1 MNPAAAPA
9 SSSAMPPM
17 IDMNDNSP
25 KAEERRRKWQKIQDA
40 VQPIILELNKR
51 ITDRISRRKP
61 IEERWIEDLRQYH
74 GQYDSDVDNAL
85 KSDKERSNLFINIT
99 RPKTRAW
106 AARLQDMLFPADEKN
121 WGIDATP
128 VPDLTRQQR
137 DLARQAEEAEK
148 QVAEAAE
155 QHNAAVDAGQS
166 MDKAA
171 LQTATSMAAMAQSL
185 RQAER
190 NAQKDIEFARKRRDA
205 MEREI
210 DDALVEARY
219 ASRCRDV
226 IEDACKVGSGVLKGP
241 IVNDRSRSMWVGEG
255 ADFQLQPKEDVRPGV
270 RRVSYWHFFPDL
282 SAESMEDC
290 EDTFERHLPNRK
302 MLRKMA
308 KDIGFDAHAVREL
321 LREGPKGQATGG
333 GAEDLNYLAQLRALE
348 NGGRSNELVNDFKD
362 RYVLWEFI
370 GSLESEEVAKM
381 VRALGRFDD
390 AQRIEKEMDPLEP
403 LMVRI
408 FFCGQRLLRI
418 DEDYILDSGAS
429 IYSVYSFEKAE
440 SSILGGVGV
449 PRLMRHEQ
457 SMLNSAVRMMMD
469 NAALATAP
477 QVIIDK
483 EQIEPENGS
492 WKLTPRKIWTK
503 VKTVIAPNQQAVRPF
518 DTVDIPMN
526 QQLLAGIVEMAVKFV
541 DEAVQM
547 PLIAQGEQG
556 SHVTRTSS
564 GMAMLFN
571 SANVNFRQ
579 AVKNWDDDITSP
591 LITRIYDFEMQF
603 SPKEE
608 IKGDMKVD
616 ARGTS
621 VLLVRE
627 VQAEQLM
634 LMLREW
640 STHPILGV
648 GFRAYHCMRM
658 VLQAMSISP
667 DDLLISEEEYL
678 QKLKAMS
685 ESSGQEDPEAI
696 RQQTQLQIAQMDGE
710 NRLQVAAVNERIAM
724 LRMQGEFAKLAQNR
738 EISIAQIEAMFKKA
752 VVDANAKASIEEAKM
767 ASDER
772 KLAVE
777 VAVERDNQ
785 RRAEAMGMEPTGS
798 GGAISM
804 GAERPSA

>member
-1 MNPAAAPA
+1 MQPAFF
-9 SSSAMPPM
+9 
-17 IDMNDNSP
+17 DMNDNSP
-25 KAEERRRKWQKIQDA
+25 KAEERRQKWQKIQDA
-40 VQPIILELNKR
+40 VEPLIAELNKR
-51 ITDRISRRKP
+51 IADRITRRKP

-74 GQYDSDVDNAL
+74 GIYDNDVENAL
-85 KSDKERSNLFINIT
+85 RSDKERSQLFINIT

-128 VPDLTRQQR
+128 VPELSRQQR
-137 DLARQAEEAEK
+137 EFARKAEEAEQK
-148 QVAEAAE
+148 VAETVNE
-155 QHNAAVDAGQS
+155 HNADVEQGGPGKPDAMQTASSIGA
-166 MDKAA
+166 MAAA
-171 LQTATSMAAMAQSL
+171 LREQ
-185 RQAER
+185 ER
-190 NAQKDIEFARKRRDA
+190 GAQKEIEFARKRRDA
-205 MEREI
+205 MAREI
-210 DDALVEARY
+210 DDALTEARY
-219 ASRCRDV
+219 PSRCRDV
-226 IEDACKVGSGVLKGP
+226 IEDACKVGVGVLKGP
-241 IVNDRSRSMWVGEG
+241 IINDRSRSMWVGEG
-255 ADFQLQPKEDVRPGV
+255 SDYQLQPQGEVKPGV

-282 SAESMEDC
+282 SAENMEEC
-290 EDTFERHLPNRK
+290 EDTFERHLPNKK

-308 KDIGFDAHAVREL
+308 KDIGFDAHSVREL
-321 LREGPKGQATGG
+321 LKEGPRGQTAGG
-333 GAEDLNYLAQLRALE
+333 SGDDLNFLAQLRALE
-348 NGGRSNELVNDFKD
+348 NGGKSGDMVNDFKD
-362 RYVLWEFI
+362 RYIVWEFT
-370 GSLESEEVAKM
+370 GALEVESVAKM
-381 VRALGRFDD
+381 IRALGRFDD
-390 AQRIEKEMDPLEP
+390 AERVEKEMDPLDSM
-403 LMVRI
+403 MVRI
-408 FFCGQRLLRI
+408 FFCGNRLLRI

-429 IYSVYSFEKAE
+429 TYSVYSFEKAE

-469 NAALATAP
+469 NAGLAVAP
-477 QVIIDK
+477 QVLIDV

-492 WKLTPRKIWTK
+492 WKLTPRKIWRK
-503 VKTVIAPNQQAVRPF
+503 IKSTVGPGQQAVKPF
-518 DTVDIPMN
+518 ESVDIPMN
-526 QQLLAGIVEMAVKFV
+526 QQMLAAIVEMAVKFV

-556 SHVTRTSS
+556 THVTRTSS

-579 AVKNWDDDITSP
+579 AVKNWDDDVTAP
-591 LITRIYDFEMQF
+591 LITRIYDFYMQF
-603 SPKEE
+603 SDKAE

-678 QKLKAMS
+678 EKLKQMS
-685 ESSGQEDPEAI
+685 EGGGEESPEAV
-696 RQQTQLQIAQMDGE
+696 RAQTQLQIAQMDGE
-710 NRLQVAAVNERIAM
+710 NRLQVAQVNERIAQ
-724 LRMQGEFAKLAQNR
+724 LRMQSEFAALAANKD
-738 EISIAQIEAMFKKA
+738 ISIAQIEAMFKKA
-752 VVDANAKASIEEAKM
+752 VVDANAKAAIEKAKM
-767 ASDER
+767 DSDER

-777 VAVERDNQ
+777 VAVERQNQ
-785 RRAEAMGMEPTGS
+785 QRAEAQGMEPTGS

-804 GAERPSA
+804 GAR